1 MSKQSKQAAKAAAQ
15 QEAEKPAV
23 DTTEQTPS
31 VEGQQGQD
39 PESTST
45 EQSAEGAAG
54 ESLEQNTTDVK
65 KGPDGDEEPAI
76 PPDVDPEP
84 KDDLGASRDI
94 VGAQGTQGEPGAE
107 EPAPSLKES
116 LEAAGLSTPPEGLID
131 AAQAPVD
138 TQPAAVA
145 LAAAS
150 DVNEEGRGAGIASII
165 QEETTPE
172 VEKPKVTFPLL
183 MNPKLHADFEKLSPS
198 ARLGIHRLYTYVG
211 EMGGQVGLTEAKGA
225 SHQRTLYIT
234 LVGLLSSNFSELRSV
249 TDILLSVVQDNLA
262 PGKAFSPT
270 MYSRFMNQVNMDSGD
285 RSAFL
290 SLVEI
295 LRILA
300 DPQSR
305 PLVLKHMPLGAML
318 EKCSGRS
325 GLTPQTRDNLIR
337 LFA

>member
-23 DTTEQTPS
+23 DTTEQTPP
-31 VEGQQGQD
+31 VEGQD

-45 EQSAEGAAG
+45 EQSVEGAAG
-54 ESLEQNTTDVK
+54 ESPEQSATDVK
-65 KGPDGDEEPAI
+65 KGPDGDEEPTA
-76 PPDVDPEP
+76 PPDVDAEG
-84 KDDLGASRDI
+84 KDDLGVGRDI
-94 VGAQGTQGEPGAE
+94 VGAQGSQGEPGAE

-138 TQPAAVA
+138 TQPAAVT
-145 LAAAS
+145 LAAADEKS
-150 DVNEEGRGAGIASII
+150 APAESTID
-165 QEETTPE
+165 PE
-172 VEKPKVTFPLL
+172 PEAPTKPQVTYPLL

-300 DPQSR
+300 DPKSR
-305 PLVLKHMPLGAML
+305 PLVLKQMPLGAML

-325 GLTPQTRDNLIR
+325 GLTPQTRENLIR